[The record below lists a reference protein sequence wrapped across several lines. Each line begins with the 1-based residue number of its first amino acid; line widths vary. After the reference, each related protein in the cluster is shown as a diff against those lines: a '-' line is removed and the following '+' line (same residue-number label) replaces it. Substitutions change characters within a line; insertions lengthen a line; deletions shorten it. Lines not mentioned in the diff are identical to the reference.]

1 MRTPRREP
9 AYTTKE
15 LTNKTLPDFERFFG
29 TRPAPGAYT
38 CWCLFNHLPYGS
50 PAQRP
55 GAAVNS
61 RNRRRTRALV
71 ATRRTHGVLVYADG
85 EPVGWCQ
92 YGKKE
97 DLPRVDGS
105 PRYRDAATGATTT
118 SWRITC
124 FVVQSRH
131 RKRGVAT
138 LALKAVLEGIRRRG
152 GGTVEGFPI
161 VKWGASGHYRGT
173 VSMFRREGF
182 DIAAPFGPSS
192 VVVRRRV

>member
-1 MRTPRREP
+1 MPPREP

-15 LTNKTLPDFERFFG
+15 LTKRTLPDFERLFE

-50 PAQRP
+50 AAQRR
-55 GAAVNS
+55 GAAANG
-61 RNRRRTRALV
+61 RNRRRMRALV
-71 ATRRTHGVLVYADG
+71 ATQRTHGVLVYADG

-105 PRYRDAATGATTT
+105 PRYRDAPPGSAAT

-131 RKRGVAT
+131 RQRGVAT
-138 LALKAVLEGIRRRG
+138 LALQGVLAAIRKRG
-152 GGTVEGFPI
+152 GGTVEGFPV
-161 VKWGASGHYRGT
+161 VKWGASGQYRGT

-182 DIAAPFGPSS
+182 DAAAPFGASS